1 MAGGEQ
7 EALQII
13 EAQLEERGIRKDI
26 DVTLL
31 YLSDRNLKEVC
42 DLGRFKI
49 LRYLWLNG
57 NKLRRIDCI
66 LNNFRLS
73 ELYLENNEL
82 IDISGALGHL
92 TCLQVLMLHN
102 NQLTKLEEVVREL
115 RPMQA
120 LRVLN
125 LFNNPLAQENEYR
138 SYVIHHL
145 PSVELLDRQEVL
157 QSERDR
163 AWRMYEQEQYLLRET
178 IAFGRR
184 AEGLPPRT
192 RPQDRHKR
200 PSTIPDTTIVPDPP
214 DLDQDGTS
222 WSWDMQNKKD
232 VVANNFDAPPYENPN
247 HAVALRSVS
256 RAVMQYSMFDWS
268 KVPKSEERRLAE
280 GPPGLPQI
288 MTIRFK

>member
-7 EALQII
+7 EALQTI

-192 RPQDRHKR
+192 RSQDRQTR
-200 PSTIPDTTIVPDPP
+200 PSTIPE
-214 DLDQDGTS
+214 
-222 WSWDMQNKKD
+222 KD
-232 VVANNFDAPPYENPN
+232 VVANSFDMPPHENPN

-268 KVPKSEERRLAE
+268 KVPKSEQRRLAE
-280 GPPGLPQI
+280 GSPELPQI

>member
-31 YLSDRNLKEVC
+31 YLSERNLKEVC

-145 PSVELLDRQEVL
+145 PSVELLDRKEVL

-192 RPQDRHKR
+192 RSQDRHKR
-200 PSTIPDTTIVPDPP
+200 PSTIPE
-214 DLDQDGTS
+214 
-222 WSWDMQNKKD
+222 KD
-232 VVANNFDAPPYENPN
+232 VVANNFDIPPYENPN

-268 KVPKSEERRLAE
+268 KMPKAEERRLAE
-280 GPPGLPQI
+280 GSPELPQI